1 MSMPDGALSG
11 EEPEGFIDPST
22 EEGAA
27 RLAERMMANQR
38 MQQAQQPWRPGCANC
53 LNGHKIAMIELS
65 QKLNR
70 MGIPTGSQEFMQ
82 ALQAAAQAGAMFAQ
96 NPAMAMGQNGTKPDM
111 IPPVRGA
118 DTIANGNAMCA
129 FCFMPGKETN
139 LLLAP
144 GGWTPGRG

>member
-1 MSMPDGALSG
+1 MSMPPDGSLSG
-11 EEPEGFIDPST
+11 EEPTP
-22 EEGAA
+22 EEKEWGPLQQMAA
-27 RLAERMMANQR
+27 M
-38 MQQAQQPWRPGCANC
+38 QAQQPWRPGCAKC

-65 QKLNR
+65 QKLNQA
-70 MGIPTGSQEFMQ
+70 GLQTGSQEFMQ

-96 NPAMAMGQNGTKPDM
+96 NPMMAMGQNGTKPDM

-129 FCFMPGKETN
+129 LCFMPGKETN

-144 GGWTPGRG
+144 GGWTPGRGLGRWT